1 MHLID
6 NKKVKIVLNLP
17 NYPQSMRLIAELG
30 LSKNDS
36 YDYFEMLALI
46 SERGERFIDEISVKG
61 EKLSY
66 DDFLSNPDFSKEI
79 NEIVTLISGRIE
91 EFSTGKK
98 KG

>member
-1 MHLID
+1 MHLIE
-6 NKKVKIVLNLP
+6 NEKVKIVLNLP

-30 LSKNDS
+30 LSKSDS

-46 SERGERFIDEISVKG
+46 SERGEQFIDEISVKG

-66 DDFLSNPDFSKEI
+66 DDFLNNPNFSKEI